1 MKTAKI
7 TAVFLS
13 LFTALFLMTA
23 VYASGI
29 TTDHTH
35 CLCGSTVHGDNS
47 NHDDLESKEISFVP
61 YDGTGD
67 IICDED
73 GNAYIFLTQDVTLT
87 GSIGYVRC
95 KHYRK

>member
-47 NHDDLESKEISFVP
+47 NHDDLESKFFP
-61 YDGTGD
+61 KKTYRLQP
-67 IICDED
+67 
-73 GNAYIFLTQDVTLT
+73 LTALA
-87 GSIGYVRC
+87 I
-95 KHYRK
+95 